1 MVFTG
6 KHLDVYSPHTGE
18 VWYTAEVI
26 DVVPTDYGYFFRME
40 MNEGNIYGYRLDT
53 EYPDQLTFVDNGD
66 PYSMDGYSGS
76 DSLRRTQFEED

>member
-1 MVFTG
+1 
-6 KHLDVYSPHTGE
+6 
-18 VWYTAEVI
+18 
-26 DVVPTDYGYFFRME
+26 ME